1 MLWCR
6 DMDTC
11 ALPLRCISTLIHYV
25 CNTPFQTTQESAI
38 MITLQNIKFGYV
50 KGKRIFEDVSLDI
63 APGHIYGLLGR
74 NGAGKTTLLK
84 IMAGLRF
91 PDSGAATVLGENA
104 ALRKTKV
111 LQDLY
116 FLQEEMFVPHL
127 KVSQFEKAY
136 STFYPDFSHSD
147 FLHYL
152 EEMELSGERGYI
164 DKLSHGQKKKVLIS
178 FALAT
183 NTHILIMDEPTN
195 GLDIPSK
202 SIFRKMMAAA
212 ADEERT
218 VIISTHQV
226 RDLHSLIDM
235 VSILDQGRILL
246 NASTYEITEKLL
258 FDVDNIKSQDGSVFY
273 TEETPRGIYQVKEN
287 VNHLDSSL
295 DLELL
300 FNAAI
305 NNSQAIS
312 NLFK

>member
-1 MLWCR
+1 M
-6 DMDTC
+6 
-11 ALPLRCISTLIHYV
+11 V
-25 CNTPFQTTQESAI
+25 
-38 MITLQNIKFGYV
+38 TLQNILFGYV
-50 KGKRIFEDVSLDI
+50 KGKRVFEDVSLSLE
-63 APGHIYGLLGR
+63 PGHIYGLLGR

-91 PDSGAATVLGENA
+91 PDSGSAFVLGENA
-104 ALRKTKV
+104 ALRKTEV
-111 LQDLY
+111 LRNLY

-127 KVSQFEKAY
+127 KIPQFEKAY
-136 STFYPDFSHSD
+136 SAFYPDFSHND

-152 EEMELSGERGYI
+152 EEMDLSGEFGYI
-164 DKLSHGQKKKVLIS
+164 DKLSHGQKKKVLIA

-183 NTHILIMDEPTN
+183 NTRILIMDEPTN

-202 SIFRKMMAAA
+202 SIFRKLMAAA

-235 VSILDQGRILL
+235 VSILDRGRILL
-246 NASTYEITEKLL
+246 NASTYDITEKLL
-258 FDVDNIKSQDGSVFY
+258 FDVDNNKSQEGTVFY
-273 TEETPRGIYQVKEN
+273 SEETPRGFYQVKEN
-287 VNHLDSSL
+287 EGHLDSSL
-295 DLELL
+295 DLEML

-305 NNSQAIS
+305 SNSQAIS